1 MITHSNNYDRIT
13 SLAINVGENGSF
25 GHCLYCKCY
34 EQSDMQRFHCN
45 VTFFLLSRYD
55 NKYGESF
62 IIFKIIFE
70 IIKNNANKS
79 TMSLKVYFGN
89 DPLISFVKK
98 LKKKTV
104 FYVVYCPSR

>member
-45 VTFFLLSRYD
+45 VTFFLLSQYD
-55 NKYGESF
+55 NKYEESF
-62 IIFKIIFE
+62 IIFKIIF
-70 IIKNNANKS
+70 
-79 TMSLKVYFGN
+79 
-89 DPLISFVKK
+89 DSFDFVRQKI
-98 LKKKTV
+98 KKKTV